1 MRREIPLI
9 ITFVIGLIMLL
20 TNFFGPADGSD
31 GFLQIWADELGVW
44 MIIVS
49 AFAVGLASVNLIRIH
64 SRNIARQRPGWI
76 NSLTLIVAMAAFAVV
91 GTIARLRPQ
100 AEAVGELY
108 QNMFDYVQSPLG
120 AAMFAILAFYIASAS
135 YRAFR
140 MRSLEATILLI
151 SAVLVMLG
159 RAPIG
164 ELIWNQ
170 FPGIATWLLN
180 IPNTAGQK
188 AIMIGAAIGAF
199 ATSLRILLG
208 IERGHLGME

>member
-1 MRREIPLI
+1 LA
-9 ITFVIGLIMLL
+9 ITFIVGMIMLL
-20 TNFFGPADGSD
+20 SNFFGNADHTGVFQVWSTD
-31 GFLQIWADELGVW
+31 LGNWV
-44 MIIVS
+44 IIVA
-49 AFAVGLASVNLIRIH
+49 AFAVGLASVNLLRIH
-64 SRNIARQRPGWI
+64 SANISRQRPGWF
-76 NSLTLIVAMAAFAVV
+76 NSVALVVSLAAFAII
-91 GTIARLRPQ
+91 GSIARLNPSAKGLVDLNQ
-100 AEAVGELY
+100 H
-108 QNMFDYVQSPLG
+108 MFDYIMSPLG

-140 MRSLEATILLI
+140 MRSLEASILLV
-151 SAVLVMLG
+151 AALLVMLG

-170 FPGIATWLLN
+170 FPVISKWLLD

>member
-1 MRREIPLI
+1 MRREVPLA
-9 ITFVIGLIMLL
+9 ITFVVGMIMLL
-20 TNFFGPADGSD
+20 ANFFGNTAMSGVFQVWSK
-31 GFLQIWADELGVW
+31 ELGNWV
-44 MIIVS
+44 IIIT
-49 AFAVGLASVNLIRIH
+49 AFAVGLASVNLLRIH
-64 SRNIARQRPGWI
+64 SNNVSRQRPGWF
-76 NSLTLIVAMAAFAVV
+76 NSLALILSLAVFAIV
-91 GTIARLRPQ
+91 GTIARLNP
-100 AEAVGELY
+100 LMTSLNKLN
-108 QNMFDYVQSPLG
+108 QNIFDYIMSPLG

-140 MRSLEATILLI
+140 MRSLEASILLVAAI
-151 SAVLVMLG
+151 LVMLG

-164 ELIWNQ
+164 ELIWAK
-170 FPGIATWLLN
+170 FPVISKWLLD

>member
-1 MRREIPLI
+1 MRREVPLA
-9 ITFVIGLIMLL
+9 ITFIIGMIMLL
-20 TNFFGPADGSD
+20 CNFFGVKEGT
-31 GFLQIWADELGVW
+31 GLLQVWSKQLSNW

-64 SRNIARQRPGWI
+64 SRNVTRQRPGWV
-76 NSLTLIVAMAAFAVV
+76 NSFVLILSLASFAII
-91 GTIARLRPQ
+91 GTVARLNPQ
-100 AEAVGELY
+100 AAGLKELN
-108 QNMFDYVQSPLG
+108 QNMFDYIQSPLG
-120 AAMFAILAFYIASAS
+120 AAMFAMLAFYIASAS

-140 MRSLEATILLI
+140 MRSLEASILLI

-164 ELIWNQ
+164 ELMWNQ
-170 FPGIATWLLN
+170 FPTISAWLLKV
-180 IPNTAGQK
+180 PNTAGQK
-188 AIMIGAAIGAF
+188 AIMIGSAIGAF

>member
-1 MRREIPLI
+1 M
-9 ITFVIGLIMLL
+9 IMLL
-20 TNFFGPADGSD
+20 SNFFGTAEKTGIFQVWST
-31 GFLQIWADELGVW
+31 QLGNWV
-44 MIIVS
+44 IIVA
-49 AFAVGLASVNLIRIH
+49 AFAVGLASVNLLRIH
-64 SRNIARQRPGWI
+64 GNNVSRQRPGWF
-76 NSLTLIVAMAAFAVV
+76 NSLALIVSLACFAII
-91 GTIARLRPQ
+91 GTIAKLNP
-100 AEAVGELY
+100 AAKNMADLY
-108 QNMFDYVQSPLG
+108 QHMFDYIMSPLG

-151 SAVLVMLG
+151 AALLVMLG

-170 FPGIATWLLN
+170 FPAISKWLLDV
-180 IPNTAGQK
+180 PNTAGQK

>member
-9 ITFVIGLIMLL
+9 ITFVIGMIMLL
-20 TNFFGPADGSD
+20 TNLVGPADGSD
-31 GFLQIWADELGVW
+31 GFLQTWADELGVW

-64 SRNIARQRPGWI
+64 SRNIARQRAGWF
-76 NSLTLIVAMAAFAVV
+76 NSLTLLLAMASFAAI
-91 GTIARLRPQ
+91 GSIARLRPQ

-140 MRSLEATILLI
+140 MRSLEATILLV
-151 SAVLVMLG
+151 SALLVMLG

-164 ELIWNQ
+164 ELLWKQ
-170 FPGIATWLLN
+170 FPTIATWLLN